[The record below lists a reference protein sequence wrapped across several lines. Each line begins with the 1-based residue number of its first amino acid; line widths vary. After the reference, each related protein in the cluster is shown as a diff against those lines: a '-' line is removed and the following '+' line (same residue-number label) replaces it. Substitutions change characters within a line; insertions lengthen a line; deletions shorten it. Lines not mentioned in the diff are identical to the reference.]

1 MATTSPLSGRHAL
14 VTGGGR
20 GIGAAIAETLIAEG
34 ATVTLLG
41 RDVAALARTAGE
53 TGAGF
58 EVGDVTDAASLARAF
73 EAARAARGPIAILVN
88 NAGQAASAPLVKTDD
103 ALWQRMIAVNL
114 TGTFNAT
121 RLALPAMIAAR
132 WGRVVNVASTGGLTG
147 YRYVSAYSAAK
158 HGVVGLTRSAA
169 LEVAKSGVTVNAV
182 CPGFTETD
190 MASESIANIAAKTGR
205 TQDEARAELERMNP
219 QGRLVRPAEIA
230 AAVAWL
236 CRPDSASVTGQ
247 AIVVAG
253 GEVM

>member
-1 MATTSPLSGRHAL
+1 MASGSSLAGRHAL

-20 GIGAAIAETLIAEG
+20 GIGAAIAKALIAEG
-34 ATVTLLG
+34 AAVTLLG
-41 RDVAALARTAGE
+41 RDSSVLARTAGE
-53 TGAGF
+53 TGAAF
-58 EVGDVTDAASLARAF
+58 ETGDVTDPASLARAF
-73 EAARAARGPIAILVN
+73 EAARLARGPIAILVN

-114 TGTFNAT
+114 TGTFNAM
-121 RLALPAMIAAR
+121 RLALPAMITAR

-205 TQDEARAELERMNP
+205 SQAEARAELERMNP
-219 QGRLVRPAEIA
+219 QGRLVRPDEVA
-230 AAVAWL
+230 A
-236 CRPDSASVTGQ
+236 T
-247 AIVVAG
+247 VV
-253 GEVM
+253 